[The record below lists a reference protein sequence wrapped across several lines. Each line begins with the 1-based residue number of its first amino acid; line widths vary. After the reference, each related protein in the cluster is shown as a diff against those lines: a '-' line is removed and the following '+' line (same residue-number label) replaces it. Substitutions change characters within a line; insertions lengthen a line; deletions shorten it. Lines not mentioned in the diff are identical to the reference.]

1 MKRPTSVPSKSAKS
15 LSRFTPSSSKTSL
28 PSAKPSSSRDKGKSK
43 VSDHAAKRARIV
55 SSEDE
60 LESDSSGLQSPSDS
74 GSSEDESGDEEDG
87 EARRAA
93 QLAAL
98 EAHSRALLGL
108 PPLPTASRPADDDI
122 SGEYDDEDQESGE
135 EEGEGEEFESD
146 DGWGAE
152 DGFVSDSEDEFAVQ
166 APTTQQSKPNTPATE
181 TSNVPVVV
189 FDQPSAAS
197 TSTLSKAERRAF
209 LNGTSTK
216 MMGIASTPD
225 YPPSSS
231 RKRSRQTAEEDDEDA
246 TAASLDKSLH
256 SMLLNSLLPEH
267 ASSLASRPVD
277 KRNAMSARLLELAN
291 YELPGEGSKVMK
303 TQHLSKHSAKIRTGM
318 VHKQE
323 ARDKAKRQE
332 AIESGNHVRGMSSLG
347 EGLKKSG
354 GKASQRAM
362 MGMETGKKKGMES
375 RKKGDEDRSRGLGM
389 GVGRFAGGMLKL
401 SKSEIDGV
409 NGDME
414 RRRESSRGGRGG
426 RGRGGRGGRGGGGR
440 GGGRGGKR

>member
-1 MKRPTSVPSKSAKS
+1 MKRTTNTRPNGPTKSKPVPSLA
-15 LSRFTPSSSKTSL
+15 
-28 PSAKPSSSRDKGKSK
+28 KGKGKQVDRPVKKARVAS
-43 VSDHAAKRARIV
+43 RA
-55 SSEDE
+55 SEDKSDGSGSGSDSHSDNGSSDD
-60 LESDSSGLQSPSDS
+60 ESDG
-74 GSSEDESGDEEDG
+74 EEDG
-87 EARRAA
+87 EARKAA

-108 PPLPTASRPADDDI
+108 PPLSPPSKPDDDDHVD
-122 SGEYDDEDQESGE
+122 SAEQESE
-135 EEGEGEEFESD
+135 EEAEDDEGEGEDFESD

-152 DGFVSDSEDEFAVQ
+152 DGFVSDSEGELTAQ
-166 APTTQQSKPNTPATE
+166 ASTTKSKPTTPPME

-197 TSTLSKAERRAF
+197 SSTLSKAERRAF
-209 LNGTSTK
+209 LTGNSAK
-216 MMGIASTPD
+216 MMGITSTPD
-225 YPPSSS
+225 YPPS

-267 ASSLASRPVD
+267 AASLASRPVD

-332 AIESGNHVRGMSSLG
+332 AIESGNNVRGMSSLG

-354 GKASQRAM
+354 GKGSQRAM
-362 MGMETGKKKGMES
+362 MGVETGKKKGMES
-375 RKKGDEDRSRGLGM
+375 RKKGDEDRARGLGM

-401 SKSEIDGV
+401 TKGEIDGV
-409 NGDME
+409 NGEFE

-426 RGRGGRGGRGGGGR
+426 QGGRGGRGGGGR
-440 GGGRGGKR
+440 GGGSRGGKR